1 MKIKSVYTKEVYVIS
16 FESEDEM
23 VEQDKRMQEL
33 GIPKVGKVVSSTGVE
48 CTYEKRST
56 CSDVLLGM
64 VNT

>member
-33 GIPKVGKVVSSTGVE
+33 GIPKVGEHVLGAGIE
-48 CTYEKRST
+48 CTYEKLST